1 MESVPASVTVA
12 ITTVYTIVQNGKPFI
27 REIGIPDRFYKMVVW
42 LFAIFVGMGV
52 FLLVDGV
59 SDSFDWIFPNA
70 PVYVRVVLGGVVLG
84 QGSDF
89 ARLLFAVKKW
99 GDVKYL
105 DKTPESAAE
114 QIAENS
120 QG

>member
-12 ITTVYTIVQNGKPFI
+12 ITTVFAIVQKAKPII
-27 REIGIPDRFYKMVVW
+27 RELGIPDRFYKLVVW
-42 LFAIFVGMGV
+42 LFAVGVGMGV
-52 FLLVDGV
+52 FLFVDGV
-59 SDSFDWIFPNA
+59 SDSFNWIYPNA
-70 PVYVRVVLGGVVLG
+70 PNYVRVVMGGIVLG
-84 QGSDF
+84 TGSDF
-89 ARLLFAVKKW
+89 ARLLFAIKKW

-105 DKTPESAAE
+105 NTTPESAAE